1 MKLPALPLLCVLAC
15 ASGLSHP
22 AQADPLGDTPAALV
36 PLAVSPRA
44 TAGQAATHVLWTNT
58 DGRLSLWNYADS
70 GAFSQITYGPYAG
83 WTAKAVADGPDGRQ
97 RVLWTNTS
105 GAVSLWSLDNTTGQ
119 FTQNTYGPYA
129 GWSASALSVTPA
141 VGGALTGAAGG
152 DLTGTCPNPT
162 VAANAIDHTKLASD
176 AASLSQVSGGNLTA
190 NPSDTTVN
198 GILHITDH
206 LFVTNWGNFG
216 GGISTQFIEL
226 NGVSPANNGG
236 LGRAL
241 VNDGANGLV
250 INQGNDF
257 GKVVVPSDFVATGTI
272 YANVNVIS
280 QGGVV
285 ANGVI
290 QSGGNIFSGLGIL
303 SAGDIHAGG
312 NFTTNNTVSA
322 GSLQLTGGSDLAEPY
337 KIAASAQV
345 QPAPGLVVSIDPAH
359 TGQMRVCTRAYDAAV
374 GGIISGANGIQP
386 GITLRQ
392 TGTVADG
399 TLPIASAGRVW
410 CWCDAG
416 AGGAISPGDLL
427 TTSDT
432 PGHAMRAAD
441 HARAQGAIIG
451 KAMSPLAS
459 GKGLVLVLVSLQ

>member
-44 TAGQAATHVLWTNT
+44 TAGQAATHVLWTNA

-119 FTQNTYGPYA
+119 FTQNTYGPYS

-152 DLTGTCPNPT
+152 DLTGTYPNPT

-176 AASLSQVSGGNLTA
+176 AASLSQVSGGQIYVPDATHVEILHDLVIKQGTGIGIEGHGGGVGNNGGQGRAVVDGGPVAGLVLNYANDFGLVTVGSNLNVIGTDLRLTGRGGGNGNNSGSGRA
-190 NPSDTTVN
+190 MVDLGSNGGLVINYQNDFGQVNIQSDTTV
-198 GILHITDH
+198 
-206 LFVTNWGNFG
+206 
-216 GGISTQFIEL
+216 S
-226 NGVSPANNGG
+226 
-236 LGRAL
+236 
-241 VNDGANGLV
+241 
-250 INQGNDF
+250 
-257 GKVVVPSDFVATGTI
+257 GTI
-272 YANVNVIS
+272 TAK
-280 QGGVV
+280 
-285 ANGVI
+285 
-290 QSGGNIFSGLGIL
+290 
-303 SAGDIHAGG
+303 
-312 NFTTNNTVSA
+312 
-322 GSLQLTGGSDLAEPY
+322 SLQLTGGSDLAEPY
-337 KIAASAQV
+337 KIAPAADLP
-345 QPAPGLVVSIDPAH
+345 PAPGLVVSIDPAH
-359 TGQMRVCTRAYDAAV
+359 TGQMRLCTRAYDGTV

-392 TGTVADG
+392 AGTVADG

-432 PGHAMRAAD
+432 PGHAMRASD